1 MATAMYNGRVSIAAT
16 GTAQALAGT
25 QEVDWVLLWAP
36 FSNEQVIR
44 VGKSTVTNTNA
55 TTEGLPIIPGAPPI
69 KLGSCDLADLYVVG
83 LLADKIYYIASS
95 GYVLPAT

>member
-1 MATAMYNGRVSIAAT
+1 MHNGRLTITAT
-16 GTAQALAGT
+16 GTAEALAGA

-44 VGKSTVTNTNA
+44 VGKSTVTNTDA

-83 LLADKIYYIASS
+83 FATDKIYYVASS
-95 GYVLPAT
+95 GYVLPVA